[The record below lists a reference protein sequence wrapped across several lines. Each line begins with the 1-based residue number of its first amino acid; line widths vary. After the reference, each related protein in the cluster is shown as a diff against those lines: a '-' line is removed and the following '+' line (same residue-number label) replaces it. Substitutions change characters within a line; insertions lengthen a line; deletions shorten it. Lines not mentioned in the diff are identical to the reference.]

1 MMLNS
6 TFTLWDEMK
15 AYAKTYAASDR
26 PMPVDADCERLLQE
40 MIVKNVPDAHFRDKA
55 FEFYAVEMCRMISDL
70 RDYQRLPPPTST

>member
-1 MMLNS
+1 MLCYMMLNP

-26 PMPVDADCERLLQE
+26 PMPFDAECQRLLQE
-40 MIVKNVPDAHFRDKA
+40 MIGRNLPDVHFRHKA

-70 RDYQRLPPPTST
+70 RKPVS